1 MPMEGDILFT
11 LHNDVPGII
20 GKVGTILGEM
30 KVNIARMG
38 VGRDAPGGKA
48 LMIVEVDGEIPKT
61 VLDRLVSLKDF
72 REARFIQLSK
82 MKLKAYMMT

>member
-1 MPMEGDILFT
+1 
-11 LHNDVPGII
+11 
-20 GKVGTILGEM
+20 
-30 KVNIARMG
+30 
-38 VGRDAPGGKA
+38 
-48 LMIVEVDGEIPKT
+48 VEVDGEIPKT